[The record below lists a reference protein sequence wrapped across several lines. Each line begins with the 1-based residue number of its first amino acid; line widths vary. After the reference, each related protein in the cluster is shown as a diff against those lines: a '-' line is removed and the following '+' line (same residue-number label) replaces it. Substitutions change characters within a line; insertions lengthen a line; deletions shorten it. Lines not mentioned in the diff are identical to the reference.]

1 MVSKGSTVT
10 FDNLILTG
18 VIGRHYFRVSYDN
31 ACEDT
36 EDLYD
41 RV

>member
-1 MVSKGSTVT
+1 MVSEESTAT
-10 FDNLILTG
+10 FDDLILTG

-36 EDLYD
+36 EDL
-41 RV
+41 